1 MEDPFENMT
10 KNYKEITFNDTVLK
24 VKLHAKECGRLLLM
38 TREIP
43 QENDVDRIT
52 DIMSRAIKRMYPKQ
66 SDDNIDTLISNN
78 YVNLFKEFMIL
89 SGLPRDTYDSAEVN
103 KKTKKK

>member
-1 MEDPFENMT
+1 MDPFENLT
-10 KNYKEITFNDTVLK
+10 KNYKEIPLNDTVLK

-38 TREIP
+38 TREVP
-43 QENDVDRIT
+43 QEDDVDRIT
-52 DIMSRAIKRMYPKQ
+52 EIMSRAIKRMYPKQ

-78 YVNLFKEFMIL
+78 YVDLFKEFMIL
-89 SGLPRDTYDSAEVN
+89 SGIPRDTYNTAEVD